1 MFIYL
6 WNTMKKVISERVETS
21 SLIIREGMTMDIQF
35 LNKICESW
43 DDKRLTE
50 GHDFEPGFIEK
61 CINEGDLPPISDAS
75 KERYSFK
82 VAINKA
88 NTEIIGF
95 IDLYHGYPDSETL
108 WISTMVIDSQHKKKG
123 YGGEIIEAVAREAA
137 INGYKYLGLG
147 VYIQNLTGLRFW
159 FKNGFEKIIDITKGD
174 NNFTSCYSVVK
185 LKKEI
190 KYQ

>member
-1 MFIYL
+1 
-6 WNTMKKVISERVETS
+6 MKKVISERVETS

-75 KERYSFK
+75 KERYSF
-82 VAINKA
+82 
-88 NTEIIGF
+88 
-95 IDLYHGYPDSETL
+95 
-108 WISTMVIDSQHKKKG
+108 
-123 YGGEIIEAVAREAA
+123 
-137 INGYKYLGLG
+137 LG